1 MHLLVIRVVLCVV
14 SNMVGSLL
22 KMMTTGNYNN
32 VVTVAHVMEA
42 ADNSIIEHGF
52 VSHAVTV
59 TKERI
64 PPLLVIGYHALTDR
78 HHQQVVALV
87 LGLSIHRLPQ

>member
-14 SNMVGSLL
+14 SDVVGTLF
-22 KMMTTGNYNN
+22 KMMTTCHYNY
-32 VVTVAHVMEA
+32 VVTVAHVMKP
-42 ADNSIIEHGF
+42 ADDSIIEHGF
-52 VSHAVTV
+52 MSHSITV

-64 PPLLVIGYHALTDR
+64 SSLLVIGYHSLTDR
-78 HHQQVVALV
+78 LHPQALAFA